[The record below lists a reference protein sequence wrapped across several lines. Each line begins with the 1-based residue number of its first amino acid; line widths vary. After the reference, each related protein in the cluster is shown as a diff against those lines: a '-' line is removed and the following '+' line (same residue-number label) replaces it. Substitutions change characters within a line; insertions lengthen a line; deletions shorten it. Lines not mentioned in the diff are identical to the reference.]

1 MRLYKVL
8 NTDLLSPFQSFQ
20 FEIGKEYICD
30 DFDESDV
37 KCSSGFY
44 ATDFNGLVYSLN
56 KDGDCHAVY
65 EVEVSGRQKE
75 FDQFKRRYEKIKI
88 IRELSKEEIIAGLEV
103 CRESEGY
110 NTVEACYPVYPFDI
124 EPTITIDEAV
134 ELLKQWASVWD
145 SVWASVRDSVWASV
159 RASVWDSVW
168 ASVRASAWGYTSSL
182 FPGITNWK
190 YVEHEPGVNP
200 FQSDINLWMS
210 GYVPSY
216 DGKIWRLHTR
226 DGIVWVGEISNK
238 EVE

>member
-37 KCSSGFY
+37 ECSSGFY

-56 KDGDCHAVY
+56 KDGDYHAVY
-65 EVEVSGRQKE
+65 EVGVSGRQKE

-88 IRELSKEEIIAGLEV
+88 IRELTKEEILAGLES

-110 NTVEACYPVYPFDI
+110 NTVEACYPVNPFSFS
-124 EPTITIDEAV
+124 PKITIAEAV
-134 ELLKQWASVWD
+134 DLLKQ
-145 SVWASVRDSVWASV
+145 
-159 RASVWDSVW
+159 W